1 MALGKVQLPLWE
13 KTSSPMLEPVVIS
26 KSPRET
32 LSLSKT
38 QQVSSCHSK
47 GTGRWHQAG
56 APHMVLLQGRR
67 HPGEGWAAQSGHHGI
82 ATVGQQ
88 AQGVTHKAHPK
99 AGRAL
104 QPSSLPLQA
113 LALQCGC
120 WSGQ

>member
-56 APHMVLLQGRR
+56 ALPLGDLFLPIWCCSR
-67 HPGEGWAAQSGHHGI
+67 GEDILG
-82 ATVGQQ
+82 
-88 AQGVTHKAHPK
+88 K
-99 AGRAL
+99 AG
-104 QPSSLPLQA
+104 QPSL
-113 LALQCGC
+113 GIM
-120 WSGQ
+120 G